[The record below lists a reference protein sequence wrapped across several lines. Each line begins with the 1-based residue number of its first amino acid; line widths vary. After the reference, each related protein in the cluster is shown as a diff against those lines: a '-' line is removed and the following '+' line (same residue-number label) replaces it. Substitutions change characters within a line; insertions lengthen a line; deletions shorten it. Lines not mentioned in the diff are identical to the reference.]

1 MAPEGSSEAFSRSL
15 AAWRGT
21 DGECRYFVA
30 CGDRRVQEASDS
42 FAQSCCCRTARSLR
56 VLSSQNRCDL
66 LTQGI
71 IKAAK
76 HFLGLS
82 GVLSFSCER
91 PPPCRRLGSFCP
103 SPTCRPGIKKVQ
115 SFCEFFPVSLSANLG
130 HRGSTR
136 SASAATTVF
145 FSASSTQRDLCRP
158 RTKSLRW
165 GVVSALES

>member
-21 DGECRYFVA
+21 GGECRYFVA

-42 FAQSCCCRTARSLR
+42 FAQSCCCRTGRSLR
-56 VLSSQNRCDL
+56 VLSNHNRLDL
-66 LTQGI
+66 LNLGI
-71 IKAAK
+71 IRVSK
-76 HFLGLS
+76 HFLGPFS
-82 GVLSFSCER
+82 VLSFSFER

-103 SPTCRPGIKKVQ
+103 SPTCRPGKEKVQ

-136 SASAATTVF
+136 SAIAATTVF
-145 FSASSTQRDLCRP
+145 SSAFSTQRDSCRP
-158 RTKSLRW
+158 RTTSLR
-165 GVVSALES
+165 